1 MPVAGFAYSF
11 ANEELLKF
19 SHPTGFDEFS
29 GSVKD
34 MMQPLVFQ
42 PGENWHY
49 GVSMDFAG
57 LLVEQVTGLSLNDY
71 FHKHIFEPLGLE
83 NISMFPNADM
93 KKRLAHMHQ
102 RTADGSLYARDHV
115 LRKPLVVEQSEVKDV
130 HNTGGAGC
138 FSTPSDY
145 GRRLQ

>member
-1 MPVAGFAYSF
+1 MSAAGFAYSF
-11 ANEELLKF
+11 ANEDLLKF
-19 SHPTGFDEFS
+19 SHPVGLDEFS

-34 MMQPLVFQ
+34 VMQPLVFE
-42 PGENWHY
+42 PGEHWHY

-57 LLVEQVTGLSLNDY
+57 LLVEQVTGLSLNCY

-83 NISMFPNADM
+83 NISMFPSADM

-102 RTADGSLYARDHV
+102 RKVDGSLYTRDHL
-115 LRKPLVVEQSEVKDV
+115 LRKPLVVEQSEIKDV

-145 GRRLQ
+145 GRTL